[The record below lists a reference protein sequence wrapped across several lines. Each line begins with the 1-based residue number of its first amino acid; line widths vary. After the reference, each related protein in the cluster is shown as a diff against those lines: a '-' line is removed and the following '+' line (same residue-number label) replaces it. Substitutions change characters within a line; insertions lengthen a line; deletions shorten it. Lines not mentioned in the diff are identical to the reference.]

1 MAEAK
6 APKRDKDIVAYQAF
20 TGLRNNIRPERFAL
34 SDLEAASNIDIDA
47 SGMASL
53 RTGHGASLYAGAVHS
68 LWAEDGIC
76 LFVQDSTLK
85 SLSTAY
91 AGATLRTLT
100 SNARA
105 SFQKVD
111 DRVYFANGAD
121 TGVVENGAARSWGLA
136 VPPAIAAAATVGY
149 MPAGDYQFTMTYL
162 RADGQESG
170 AGLAERITLTADGS
184 GITFTL
190 PVSSDADVVAKAVY
204 LSTANGEVLYR
215 ALLATAAATTA
226 TYAND
231 TTELGLELQSQF
243 FSPAPAGHLLGY
255 FQGCMYVAV
264 GDVVYPSEPYA
275 HEWFDL
281 RKYIPFDAKVTLF
294 APVEDEGVFIGTE
307 KSIGWMPGSGPEA
320 FKYLRRA
327 SYGAILGTHTIV
339 EASKFGDGSM
349 GEQELPMWLSAK
361 GICIGLPGGTVRNL
375 TDAKY
380 SFTAQGS
387 GCALFKADESQFIAV
402 ATH

>member
-1 MAEAK
+1 MAT
-6 APKRDKDIVAYQAF
+6 KRDKDIVAYQAF
-20 TGLRNNIRPERFAL
+20 TGLRNNIPAARFAL

-53 RTGHGASLYAGAVHS
+53 RTGHGSSLYAGAVHS

-85 SLSTAY
+85 RLSTAY
-91 AGATLRTLT
+91 AATTLRTLT

-111 DRVYFANGAD
+111 EKVYFANATD
-121 TGVVENGAARSWGLA
+121 TGVIENGAARSWGLP

-149 MPAGDYQFTMTYL
+149 MPAGDYQLTMTWL

-170 AGLAERITLTADGS
+170 AGLASRITLGAGS

-190 PVSSDADVVAKAVY
+190 PVSSDPDVVAKAVY

-231 TTELGLELQSQF
+231 TSELGLELQSQF
-243 FSPAPAGHLLGY
+243 FSPPPAGHLLGY

-264 GDVVYPSEPYA
+264 GDTVYPSEPYA

-281 RKYIPFDAKVTLF
+281 RKYMQFDAKVTLF
-294 APVEDEGVFIGTE
+294 APIEDEGVFIGTE
-307 KSIGWMPGSGPEA
+307 KSTGWMPGAGPEA
-320 FKYLRRA
+320 FRYVRRA
-327 SYGAILGTHTIV
+327 SYGAILGTHTLI
-339 EASKFGDGSM
+339 EADKFSDGAM
-349 GEQELPMWLSAK
+349 GARELPMWLSAK
-361 GICIGLPGGTVRNL
+361 GICIGLPGGTVQNL

-387 GCALFKADESQFIAV
+387 GCALFQPDSSKFIAV
-402 ATH
+402 ANH